1 MWAIGCIFAELLTRK
16 PFLPGTDAENQLKR
30 IVEMIGSPDQDTID
44 TCGGRDVQI
53 LKGEKVD
60 ENGETNL
67 FRDKFGDIDETAKE
81 LLKKM
86 LVFNPNKRIPI
97 SEALSH
103 EFFEELHYEPD
114 EPTTTYV
121 SPFDF
126 DFEKYDLSIEE
137 IKNEIY
143 QEILLYHSAKAQKK
157 YVENRKKHPNGVLH
171 LRYSLIERQSPKFK
185 QADAK
190 DVIKE
195 MLR

>member
-1 MWAIGCIFAELLTRK
+1 M
-16 PFLPGTDAENQLKR
+16 
-30 IVEMIGSPDQDTID
+30 
-44 TCGGRDVQI
+44 
-53 LKGEKVD
+53 D

-67 FRDKFGDIDETAKE
+67 FRDKFSSIDETAKH
-81 LLKKM
+81 LLKQM
-86 LVFNPNKRIPI
+86 LVFNPNKRISI
-97 SEALSH
+97 SEAISH

-126 DFEKYDLSIEE
+126 DFEKYDLSIDE

-171 LRYSLIERQSPKFK
+171 LRYGLSERQSPKSK
-185 QADAK
+185 QAEAK

-195 MLR
+195 ILR